1 MRKFKRDRSQI
12 IEMTSYPEKK
22 TRGCPEEALVR
33 DRAVGSLRCLDPGCR
48 EKGQERVRGSCA
60 ARRLRLA
67 RKRQSR
73 SSARFPG

>member
-12 IEMTSYPEKK
+12 IEMTSYLETK
-22 TRGCPEEALVR
+22 TRGCPGEALVR
-33 DRAVGSLRCLDPGCR
+33 DRSVGSLRRRDHGQW

-60 ARRLRLA
+60 ARLLKLA